1 LNDGVSNLSGRDYSM
16 RHGAPTYPWA
26 RLRSVGLATG
36 ATSRYIGF
44 SCAAIL
50 VIVAFIPKYAAL
62 LLIMPQPVIGA
73 LMVFTAS
80 FMIAGGI

>member
-1 LNDGVSNLSGRDYSM
+1 
-16 RHGAPTYPWA
+16 
-26 RLRSVGLATG
+26 LATG

-62 LLIMPQPVIGA
+62 LLIMPQPVIG
-73 LMVFTAS
+73 
-80 FMIAGGI
+80 GIDGVYRLVHDRRRHIDHPVAEH

>member
-1 LNDGVSNLSGRDYSM
+1 MGRLRTRGRDSD
-16 RHGAPTYPWA
+16 
-26 RLRSVGLATG
+26 RSGWPPEQRA
-36 ATSRYIGF
+36 ATSDFPARR
-44 SCAAIL
+44 IL